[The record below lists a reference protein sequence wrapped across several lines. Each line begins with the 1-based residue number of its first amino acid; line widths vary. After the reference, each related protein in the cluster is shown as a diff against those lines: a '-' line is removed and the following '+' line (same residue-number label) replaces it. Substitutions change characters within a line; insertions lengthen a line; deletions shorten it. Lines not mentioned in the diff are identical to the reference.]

1 MCGIKMKNLKK
12 KLILIF
18 FILCLNT
25 VYSYEPVLEAASVQK
40 WEEGKIVSVIS
51 LDIDKSGLQL
61 PGDRNASFNLIERY
75 MPSLLKDIYLSII
88 IDSSHRLGN
97 YLAEQKVN
105 LNGLNDIIEQGK
117 SGTPCFS
124 TDLKKML
131 VKNDTSMNELA
142 RLFIKHKTPYVP
154 AIPPAT
160 VVSKSYSGIL
170 IDARGALPVHGEYTE
185 EPVNPCIFPKI
196 WNTEMS
202 CIYEKNMVDPEIAVQ
217 KGIAVYSSDL
227 DESSY
232 RDRIGTN
239 PLRIIARGV
248 FGQNRTD
255 PIISLSD
262 SAQILS
268 RPENLKLLQEGRIVI
283 ICDKEMLSVTE
294 PFTPPDENYYF
305 VYHDIELLLEKE
317 KDKGIEVT
325 NPNNIVKI
333 TMYDIRFIADKPDIL
348 PEETGKID
356 IIAEALLKIGPYAKF
371 LIEGH
376 TANLNRP
383 AEEKILSVQRAEK
396 IADEIAKRGI
406 ERSRIATEG
415 YGSTK
420 PIAPSDT
427 EEHMARN
434 RRVVITVIRD

>member
-1 MCGIKMKNLKK
+1 MKK
-12 KLILIF
+12 K
-18 FILCLNT
+18 FILLPILLLISVNIKIF
-25 VYSYEPVLEAASVQK
+25 SYEPALESSSVQNWK
-40 WEEGKIVSVIS
+40 EGTIFSVIS

-61 PGDRNASFNLIERY
+61 PGDRNASFELIERY

-88 IDSSHRLGN
+88 VDSSHRLGN
-97 YLAEQKVN
+97 YLAEKKVN
-105 LNGLNDIIEQGK
+105 LNNLNKIIEQGK
-117 SGTPCFS
+117 FTSPSFS
-124 TDLKKML
+124 TDLKKAL
-131 VKNDTSMNELA
+131 VKNGTPMSELA
-142 RLFIKHKTPYVP
+142 KLFIKHKTPYTP
-154 AIPPAT
+154 AIPPSTA
-160 VVSKSYSGIL
+160 VSKTYSGIL

-185 EPVNPCIFPKI
+185 EQLNPCIFPKI

-202 CIYEKNMVDPEIAVQ
+202 CIYEKNMVEPEIAAK
-217 KGIAVYSSDL
+217 KGIAVYSSTL
-227 DESSY
+227 DEAEY

-268 RPENLKLLQEGRIVI
+268 RPENLKLLREGKIVI
-283 ICDKEMLSVTE
+283 ICDENMLTVTE

-317 KDKGIEVT
+317 KTNGIEVT
-325 NPNNIVKI
+325 NPNNKVKI
-333 TMYDIRFIADKPDIL
+333 TMYDIRFVADMPDIL
-348 PEETGKID
+348 PEEMGKID
-356 IIAEALLKIGPYAKF
+356 IIAEALLKVGPYAKF

-383 AEEKILSVQRAEK
+383 ADEKILSVKRAEK
-396 IADEIAKRGI
+396 IADEISKRGI
-406 ERSRIATEG
+406 NRERIYTEG
-415 YGSTK
+415 YGSTQ

-427 EEHMARN
+427 EEHRARN
-434 RRVVITVIRD
+434 RRVVITVIRE

>member
-1 MCGIKMKNLKK
+1 M
-12 KLILIF
+12 
-18 FILCLNT
+18 
-25 VYSYEPVLEAASVQK
+25 
-40 WEEGKIVSVIS
+40 
-51 LDIDKSGLQL
+51 
-61 PGDRNASFNLIERY
+61 
-75 MPSLLKDIYLSII
+75 
-88 IDSSHRLGN
+88 
-97 YLAEQKVN
+97 
-105 LNGLNDIIEQGK
+105 
-117 SGTPCFS
+117 
-124 TDLKKML
+124 
-131 VKNDTSMNELA
+131 
-142 RLFIKHKTPYVP
+142 
-154 AIPPAT
+154 
-160 VVSKSYSGIL
+160 
-170 IDARGALPVHGEYTE
+170 
-185 EPVNPCIFPKI
+185 
-196 WNTEMS
+196 
-202 CIYEKNMVDPEIAVQ
+202 
-217 KGIAVYSSDL
+217 
-227 DESSY
+227 DESAY
-232 RDRIGTN
+232 RDRIGAN
-239 PLRIIARGV
+239 PLRVIARGV

-283 ICDKEMLSVTE
+283 ICDKGMLNITE

-317 KDKGIEVT
+317 KDNKIEVT

-383 AEEKILSVQRAEK
+383 VDEKILSVQRAEK
-396 IADEIAKRGI
+396 IAEEISKRGI

-415 YGSTK
+415 YGSTR

-427 EEHMARN
+427 EEHRARN